1 MIFISDSAGS
11 ITCSLPE
18 NVYQGSNRANEIVLL
33 APFPKT
39 AIVTV
44 GFRLPNGALTTPDI
58 ADASDEYRA
67 KVMNDLPTGIQD
79 KDGNAYNVWAFTLN
93 RPVTSLGG
101 NLRVQFYIYTGTDGE
116 GQAIATSPATL
127 PVINGVPYI
136 NPSATAPADIWN
148 KVVALIAAAQ
158 SALDAN
164 FVSLYDESGLSLA
177 EATPGKT
184 YKLDSNARF
193 SNTSH
198 VSFHVFNPYTVER
211 EISLEYPDDAS
222 GLLRQNVVY
231 NASVKEDGSVTVLVI
246 PAQSVASFD
255 LVFDSNK
262 TEKYPNGMPH
272 LYGVCA
278 NYGTGGGD
286 TEIPVVEISG
296 KTGTFSAAEMK
307 VLEDS
312 DTVILAYNDYDSD
325 LGKRKTMLLPKVG
338 YYTER
343 LWFSATYGMTE
354 YSAYV
359 IRSTGS
365 YTVQN
370 KTIASEEY
378 VRSNFVPSS
387 IPESSGTYVYGGYIQ
402 NNERKV
408 APIKC
413 YRGYAGSGDN
423 GSVPRRGGTGQS
435 HEGTFE
441 VKDATTDKEPVTLG
455 QAQKAY
461 VKKTSASEGQVL
473 AYVSDNMEG
482 QGAKDETVEVSVGDG
497 AFTIA
502 QRDSSGGLYVG
513 NAKYNGEAVNLGQ
526 ADGRYLKQTGGKVT
540 GNVEV
545 TGDLNVGGK
554 LSYAGEAV
562 EIHAEKVTVKD
573 HLIELGKDNPVPLV
587 TPSGMDCK
595 YSGTQYSALV
605 WDGNGYAYV
614 GDVVFDANG
623 NIDVANSDLHPLALR
638 ALDTALEQDSLL
650 IWDAKTKTIA
660 DSGIKVAD
668 ITVLQNSVEKAQKT
682 ADGAVKKVP
691 HTDTWRVLTNLSDGA
706 EDQYSPELSADII
719 SDSVA
724 MRKDD
729 GRLAVNDG
737 TEDVDAVNVSQL
749 KTKLDKKTNADG
761 LYHIYAFTDQQTE
774 LTADAE
780 PNPLTVPVRND
791 KGEIMVPTLTYNDN
805 SAPSLYYV
813 NATFVKNATQYQNP
827 PDYIVYGRI
836 PTGEALLEFGSSPRA
851 TTIPL
856 FDTAGK
862 LYSETPLSSD
872 SLTVVANKAYVDGGF
887 VGKLQSH
894 EGEYKV
900 YANKPDG
907 DGYYLVSNGAVGG
920 TLAERTGDGDVIVPS
935 VPSSVQAATAK
946 EYVDKNSY
954 AVVTINFA
962 LPDMLTTESVTVA
975 VPRKIGSLIVTYLPT
990 SAASETI
997 CYTNLQFEVGLNNED
1012 QWEVSMARATWWNA
1026 SDSKM
1031 EFYEWITPTKADEPT
1046 PTSDEFQY
1054 NVSEEA

>member
-1 MIFISDSAGS
+1 MIFISDSAGN

-39 AIVTV
+39 AVVTV

-101 NLRVQFYIYTGTDGE
+101 NLRVQFYIYTGTDSE

-148 KVVALIAAAQ
+148 KVVSLIAAAQ

-164 FVSLYDESGLSLA
+164 FVSLYDESGMSFA
-177 EATPGKT
+177 EAASGKT
-184 YKLDSNARF
+184 YKLESNARF
-193 SNTSH
+193 SNVSH
-198 VSFHVFNPYTVER
+198 VSFYIFNPYTVDR

-231 NASVKEDGSVTVLVI
+231 NASVKEDGVVTALVI

-278 NYGTGGGD
+278 NYGTGGGG
-286 TEIPVVEISG
+286 TEIPIVEISG

-307 VLEDS
+307 VLEGS

-343 LWFSATYGMTE
+343 LWFSATYGVTE
-354 YSAYV
+354 YLAYV
-359 IRSTGS
+359 IRSSGS

-370 KTIASEEY
+370 KTIASEDY

-408 APIKC
+408 SPIKC
-413 YRGYAGSGDN
+413 FRGYAGSGDN

-441 VKDATTDKEPVTLG
+441 IKDATTDKEPVT
-455 QAQKAY
+455 
-461 VKKTSASEGQVL
+461 
-473 AYVSDNMEG
+473 
-482 QGAKDETVEVSVGDG
+482 
-497 AFTIA
+497 
-502 QRDSSGGLYVG
+502 
-513 NAKYNGEAVNLGQ
+513 LGQ

-595 YSGTQYSALV
+595 YNGTQYSALV

-638 ALDTALEQDSLL
+638 AVDAALEQNSIL
-650 IWDAKTKTIA
+650 IWDATTKTIV
-660 DSGIKVAD
+660 DSGIKISE
-668 ITVLQNSVEKAQKT
+668 ITALQNSVEKAQKT

-691 HTDTWRVLTNLSDGA
+691 HTDTWRVLTNQSDGA
-706 EDQYSPELSADII
+706 EDQYSPILTADNI

-729 GRLAVNDG
+729 GRLAITSG
-737 TEDVDAVNVSQL
+737 IEDLDAVNVSQL
-749 KTKLDKKTNADG
+749 NKKLDKKTATDDVYYAYG
-761 LYHIYAFTDQQTE
+761 YHNSDQISLATS
-774 LTADAE
+774 TGI
-780 PNPLTVPVRND
+780 NPL
-791 KGEIMVPTLTYNDN
+791 
-805 SAPSLYYV
+805 
-813 NATFVKNATQYQNP
+813 
-827 PDYIVYGRI
+827 
-836 PTGEALLEFGSSPRA
+836 
-851 TTIPL
+851 
-856 FDTAGK
+856 
-862 LYSETPLSSD
+862 
-872 SLTVVANKAYVDGGF
+872 
-887 VGKLQSH
+887 
-894 EGEYKV
+894 
-900 YANKPDG
+900 
-907 DGYYLVSNGAVGG
+907 YLVSRDANGDVLVPDTPTANNGATSKTYVDNGFVKKIVLTEDVEIIAYTSAKQNDG
-920 TLAERTGDGDVIVPS
+920 SFKDNFYEVRTRPKAYTIPMYDNDGDL
-935 VPSSVQAATAK
+935 AARLEPTYEGSATSK
-946 EYVDKNSY
+946 RYVDKNSY

-962 LPDMLTTESVTVA
+962 LPDMPSTETVTVA
-975 VPRKIGSLIVTYLPT
+975 VPRKIGSLVVTYLPT
-990 SAASETI
+990 SSAPEMI
-997 CYTNLQFEVGLNNED
+997 CYTNLQFEVGLNNEN
-1012 QWEVSMARATWWNA
+1012 QWEVSMARATWWSA
-1026 SDSKM
+1026 ADSKM
-1031 EFYEWITPTKADEPT
+1031 EFYEWITPTKSNEPT
-1046 PTSDEFQY
+1046 PTTGEFQY
-1054 NVSEEA
+1054 NASEEA